1 MARTTQL
8 SKEKQQSIITL
19 RQEGQSSRKISRT
32 LNVSSAVAKTI
43 KRYDETGSHEDRP
56 RTGRPRVT
64 SAAED
69 KFIRVTSLR
78 NRQLTAPQI
87 RAHINALQSS
97 SSRHISTS
105 TVQRRLRESG
115 LHGGIAAKKPLLRK
129 NNKKK
134 RLAWAKKHKEW
145 TLNQWKSTLGWW
157 VQIWDFWFHL
167 PCLCKTQKR
176 WVDGFYMCGSHREAL
191 RRRCDGVGVL
201 CWWHCFVIYSKFKAY

>member
-97 SSRHISTS
+97 SPENVWFPPWSMEEEVWWCGGALLVTLFCDLFKIQGILNQHVAKHSAATCHPIWFALSGTIICIST
-105 TVQRRLRESG
+105 G
-115 LHGGIAAKKPLLRK
+115 
-129 NNKKK
+129 
-134 RLAWAKKHKEW
+134 
-145 TLNQWKSTLGWW
+145 QWPQT
-157 VQIWDFWFHL
+157 HL
-167 PCLCKTQKR
+167 QA
-176 WVDGFYMCGSHREAL
+176 M
-191 RRRCDGVGVL
+191 
-201 CWWHCFVIYSKFKAY
+201 